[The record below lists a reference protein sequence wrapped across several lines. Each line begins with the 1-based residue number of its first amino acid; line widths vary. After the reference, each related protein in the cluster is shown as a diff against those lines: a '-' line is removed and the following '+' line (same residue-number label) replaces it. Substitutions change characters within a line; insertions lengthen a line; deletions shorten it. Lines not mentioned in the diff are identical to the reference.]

1 MTRTLPLMA
10 LALLLSLPASAS
22 EQPPAPLAAPRPQVH
37 QAPLSVIAL
46 KPGQKTPSGPAR
58 QAPEVIG
65 VALNKTTQIDL
76 PAAVRDIVVGNPE
89 VAEVLVRSNTQLFL
103 QGRKIGDTN
112 LFVMDSAGHLIRR
125 IEVNVHPDTDA
136 VKDALARLLPDDRLD
151 VAGTGDTLVLSG
163 SVRSDGVAAQAR
175 AIARRFV
182 SADDKVISMI
192 KVAADQQVL
201 LQVRVAEMQKSV
213 LKELGMTNTLTSTGL
228 GGGLAGSL
236 ALSTTPVGLGTEI
249 AGVVTASALN
259 NLTNSLRML
268 EKQGLV
274 KNLAEP
280 NLMAVSGES
289 ASMLAGGEYPIPVP
303 DKDTIKIEYKPFGV
317 SLSFLPVVL
326 DSGAI
331 SLKIATEVSALSSTN
346 SVQVPFSTG
355 TITIK
360 AFTVRR
366 ANSTVELPSGG
377 SVMIAGMLQNDIV
390 SGLNGMPGAMDIPI
404 IGSLLRSSSFQRAET
419 ELVVMVSAMLAKP
432 VDPKQIAL
440 PTDGFAPASDMDQI
454 FLGKLHEV
462 YVKRPLDT
470 RGGNPLQGPVGYI
483 VE

>member
-1 MTRTLPLMA
+1 MRTALLPLA
-10 LALLLSLPASAS
+10 LAACLLAQPVIAADQPPPPLPA
-22 EQPPAPLAAPRPQVH
+22 PRAQV
-37 QAPLSVIAL
+37 QTAPLSVLPL
-46 KPGQKTPSGPAR
+46 KPGMRIPDGPAR
-58 QAPEVIG
+58 QAPDMVG
-65 VALNKTTQIDL
+65 VALNKTTRIDL
-76 PAAVRDIVVGNPE
+76 PQAVRDIIVGSPE
-89 VAEVLVRSNTQLFL
+89 VAEVLVRSSSQLFL

-112 LFVMDSAGHLIRR
+112 LFLMDSAGQLIRR

-136 VKDALARLLPDDRLD
+136 VADALARLLPDDRIE

-163 SVRSDGVAAQAR
+163 TVRSDGAAAQAR

-192 KVAADQQVL
+192 RVAAEQQVL
-201 LQVRVAEMQKSV
+201 LQVRVAEVQKSV
-213 LKELGMTNTLTSTGL
+213 LKELGMTNTLSSTGL
-228 GGGLAGSL
+228 GGIGGTLGLATS
-236 ALSTTPVGLGTEI
+236 PVGLGTEI
-249 AGVVTASALN
+249 AGVVTVSALN

-303 DKDTIKIEYKPFGV
+303 DKDSIKIEYKPFGV

-326 DSGAI
+326 DSGRI

-346 SVQVPFSTG
+346 EVQVPFSTG

-404 IGSLLRSSSFQRAET
+404 LGSLLRSSSFQHRET

-440 PTDGFAPASDMDQI
+440 PTDGFAPASDMDQVL
-454 FLGKLHEV
+454 LGKLQEV
-462 YVKRPLDT
+462 YVKRPFDS
-470 RGGNPLQGPVGYI
+470 RSGAPLQGPVGYI